1 MQKDLIKCWVIITRK
16 TGVNVKGMKIHERI
30 DVEIE
35 ENYQEKRPLWLLNN
49 LILFY
54 ERQLPPKTDND
65 NKISTV

>member
-1 MQKDLIKCWVIITRK
+1 
-16 TGVNVKGMKIHERI
+16 MKIHERI

-54 ERQLPPKTDND
+54 KRQLPPKTDND